1 MNANFEYQVPTHV
14 YFGDEQLH
22 KIGEVLRGYGDKV
35 LMLYDSGWIKNTDWF
50 KVIVDKI
57 DEAGLTLFELGGIEP
72 NPRSYSV
79 NAAADIC
86 KKENIDVLL
95 PIGGGSVVDTA
106 KLASVAAFHDGD
118 CWDFITGEAKME
130 QFLPIVVVS
139 TISGTG
145 TDMDAYGIVS
155 NAETHDKL
163 PFFNPGLFPSAT
175 FLDPSITMS
184 VSPFQTACGAIDA
197 LSHYLEVY
205 FMRPNLYVL
214 DRVIEGFMKTII
226 HYIPIVMA
234 EPTNYDARANIQWAA
249 SWALSG
255 FTYGPTN
262 GVPFMCHWI
271 EDEVSA
277 KYDITHGLG
286 LAIILP
292 HYLEY
297 NLNEDSAALYYEF
310 GVNVLGIDPELP
322 QMEVA
327 RKMIEELRRLFF
339 DVCGLKSRLT
349 DYVAMDDS
357 KLDEMAEIACRGGV
371 VHGFVDMAHDDA
383 KNILKLSM

>member
-1 MNANFEYQVPTHV
+1 MFPHV
-14 YFGDEQLH
+14 YFGDNQLQ
-22 KIGEVLRGYGDKV
+22 KIGEELKKYGTKV
-35 LMLYDSGWIKNTDWF
+35 LMIYDSGWIKDTDWF
-50 KVIVDKI
+50 KVVVEKI
-57 DEAGLTLFELGGIEP
+57 NEAGLELFELGGVEP

-79 NAAADIC
+79 NQAADIC
-86 KKENIDVLL
+86 KKEGIDVLL

-106 KLASVAAFHDGD
+106 KLASCTAYYDGD
-118 CWDFITGEAKME
+118 CWDFITGKAKME
-130 QFLPIVVVS
+130 KFLPIVVIS

-155 NAETHDKL
+155 NAKTHDKL
-163 PFFNPGLFPSAT
+163 PFFNTGLFPTAT
-175 FLDPSITMS
+175 FLDPSITYS

-197 LSHYLEVY
+197 FSHYLEVY

-214 DRVIEGFMKTII
+214 DKVMEGFMKTIV
-226 HYIPIVMA
+226 HYIPKVMDD
-234 EPTNYDARANIQWAA
+234 PNDYDARANIQWAS

-292 HYLEY
+292 NYLEY
-297 NLNEDSAALYYEF
+297 FLNEKSAYLYYEL
-310 GVNVLGIDPELP
+310 GVNVFGMDPALDAMTVGKQVIAEL
-322 QMEVA
+322 
-327 RKMIEELRRLFF
+327 KHIFF
-339 DVCGLKSRLT
+339 EVCGLKTKLT
-349 DYVAMDDS
+349 DYIKMDDS
-357 KLDEMAEIACRGGV
+357 KFDEMARIACRDGV
-371 VHGFVDMAHDDA
+371 VHGFVDMTQEDA
-383 KNILKLSM
+383 KNILRMSM